1 MMGRRLRAHAAQRSD
16 LRVSRPN
23 LPAAVVCASL
33 QCAVERAVDALHCRW
48 IDAEPLGNDPY
59 AGPPWSCQSLTD
71 SFLQLSGVSV
81 GHRIS

>member
-33 QCAVERAVDALHCRW
+33 QCAVERAADALHCR
-48 IDAEPLGNDPY
+48 
-59 AGPPWSCQSLTD
+59 
-71 SFLQLSGVSV
+71 
-81 GHRIS
+81 